1 MKEFIRGVTSVKGI
15 SQHFIL
21 RLIEGA
27 QSNESLYYS
36 LMLLPTSRSDI
47 GEYII
52 DDHKEAKSRV
62 GKLEELNKKYD
73 NEAETSQSVEEIQ
86 SRKQI

>member
-27 QSNESLYYS
+27 QSNE
-36 LMLLPTSRSDI
+36 RSDI